1 MVAVVRTAVGP
12 ASAVATP
19 EAIAAWLDEVGR
31 AYSPEE
37 RAAIAAALEY
47 ARARYG
53 ALATL
58 DGGGPWLDR
67 AVGAAGIVASLKL
80 DADSVRAALLMGL
93 PDLHDFDA
101 HSLAATFGEE
111 IAQIVVGVARMG
123 AIRATQESVGKEER
137 EVQAENLRKM
147 LLAMVEDIRVVLIK
161 LAERVQA
168 LRFLIGD
175 EAALTSREQAARE
188 TLDLF
193 APLANRL
200 GVWQLKW
207 ELEDLALR
215 ALEPEA
221 YQRIARLI
229 HERRLDRQH
238 YIESVQ
244 VLLKR
249 ELAAAGVKA
258 DVSGRAKH
266 IYSIWNKM
274 RRKGSGIES
283 LYDIRAVRILVD
295 EVKDCYAALG
305 IVHNLWS
312 PVSREF
318 DDYIAKP
325 KANDYRS
332 LHTAVIGPEGKPL
345 EVQIRTHE
353 MHRQSEYGVAAH
365 WRYKEGAQAGRRDP
379 GYEEKIAWLRH
390 VLDWK
395 DAVAD
400 AGEWLQQFKSSLF
413 TDTIYVLTPQG
424 KVIDLPRGAT
434 PVDFAYAVHTSLGHR
449 CRGARVDGAMVPL
462 NHVLASGQRVEI
474 VAVKGGPSVGPSR
487 DWLNPELGYVVSHRA
502 RTKVRQ
508 WFKAQQLE
516 ETIAHGRE
524 MVERELARAGATAL
538 KLETIAVEAG
548 FAKPEELFA
557 AVARAEINLR
567 HLQNAIRAAGH
578 PGEAPPARAPEELVP
593 RESKAARAGSGILI
607 VGVDRL
613 LTGLARCCKPAP
625 PDPIVGFVTR
635 GKGISVHRQGCAN
648 VARMKERQSERLITA
663 EWGKPRD
670 EVFPVDVIVEAMDRQ
685 GLLRDVSE
693 VFSREKINVT
703 AVNTQSRN
711 LQARMAFTLE
721 VRSLVELKRALA
733 LVRDVHGVLSATRR

>member
-1 MVAVVRTAVGP
+1 M
-12 ASAVATP
+12 
-19 EAIAAWLDEVGR
+19 
-31 AYSPEE
+31 
-37 RAAIAAALEY
+37 
-47 ARARYG
+47 
-53 ALATL
+53 
-58 DGGGPWLDR
+58 
-67 AVGAAGIVASLKL
+67 
-80 DADSVRAALLMGL
+80 
-93 PDLHDFDA
+93 
-101 HSLAATFGEE
+101 
-111 IAQIVVGVARMG
+111 
-123 AIRATQESVGKEER
+123 
-137 EVQAENLRKM
+137 
-147 LLAMVEDIRVVLIK
+147 
-161 LAERVQA
+161 
-168 LRFLIGD
+168 
-175 EAALTSREQAARE
+175 
-188 TLDLF
+188 
-193 APLANRL
+193 
-200 GVWQLKW
+200 
-207 ELEDLALR
+207 
-215 ALEPEA
+215 
-221 YQRIARLI
+221 
-229 HERRLDRQH
+229 
-238 YIESVQ
+238 
-244 VLLKR
+244 
-249 ELAAAGVKA
+249 
-258 DVSGRAKH
+258 
-266 IYSIWNKM
+266 
-274 RRKGSGIES
+274 
-283 LYDIRAVRILVD
+283 
-295 EVKDCYAALG
+295 
-305 IVHNLWS
+305 
-312 PVSREF
+312 
-318 DDYIAKP
+318 
-325 KANDYRS
+325 
-332 LHTAVIGPEGKPL
+332 
-345 EVQIRTHE
+345 
-353 MHRQSEYGVAAH
+353 
-365 WRYKEGAQAGRRDP
+365 
-379 GYEEKIAWLRH
+379 
-390 VLDWK
+390 LDWK

-424 KVIDLPRGAT
+424 KVVDLPRGAT

-462 NHVLASGQRVEI
+462 NFVLASGQRVEI

-538 KLETIAVEAG
+538 KLETIAAEAG

-578 PGEAPPARAPEELVP
+578 PGEAPPAPAAEELVP

-648 VARMKERQSERLITA
+648 VARMKERQPERLITA
-663 EWGKPRD
+663 EWGKARD

-711 LQARMAFTLE
+711 LHARMAFTLE
-721 VRSLVELKRALA
+721 VRGLVELKRALA
-733 LVRDVHGVLSATRR
+733 LVRDVHGVLSAARR

>member
-1 MVAVVRTAVGP
+1 MVAVVRAAAKA
-12 ASAVATP
+12 ASPIATP
-19 EAIAAWLDEVGR
+19 ESLAAWLEQMGAV
-31 AYSPEE
+31 YSPEE
-37 RAAIAAALEY
+37 RAGI
-47 ARARYG
+47 ARAVELAQPRYG
-53 ALATL
+53 KLASL
-58 DGGGPWLDR
+58 DGEPWIDR
-67 AVGAAGIVASLKL
+67 ALGTANIVASLRL
-80 DADSVRAALLMGL
+80 DADSVRAAVLLGL
-93 PDLHDFDA
+93 PH
-101 HSLAATFGEE
+101 LAGFEAEKLAESCGAEV
-111 IAQIVVGVARMG
+111 AQIVVGVARMG
-123 AIRATQESVGKEER
+123 AIRATQESVGKEDR
-137 EVQAENLRKM
+137 DTQAENLRKM
-147 LLAMVEDIRVVLIK
+147 LLAMVEDIRVVLLK
-161 LAERVQA
+161 LAERTQA
-168 LRFLIGD
+168 LRFLIGHED
-175 EAALTSREQAARE
+175 ASDARVQAARE

-207 ELEDLALR
+207 ELEDLSLR

-229 HERRLDRQH
+229 DERRLDRQH
-238 YIESVQ
+238 YIEALQ
-244 VLLKR
+244 ATLKR

-305 IVHNLWS
+305 VVHNLWS
-312 PVSREF
+312 PIAREF

-345 EVQIRTHE
+345 EVQIRTHD

-365 WRYKEGAQAGRRDP
+365 WRYKEAAHTGRRDP
-379 GYEEKIAWLRH
+379 GYEEKIAWLRQ

-395 DAVAD
+395 EAVAD

-424 KVIDLPRGAT
+424 KVVDLPRGAT

-462 NHVLASGQRVEI
+462 DHVLTSGQKVEI
-474 VAVKGGPSVGPSR
+474 ITVKQGGPSR

-502 RTKVRQ
+502 RAKVRQ
-508 WFKAQQLE
+508 WFKAQQVE
-516 ETIAHGRE
+516 ETIAHGRDT
-524 MVERELARAGATAL
+524 VERELARAGATAV
-538 KLETIAVEAG
+538 KLEALAAEAG
-548 FAKPEELFA
+548 FAKLDEFFA
-557 AVARAEINLR
+557 AVARNEINLR
-567 HLQNAIRAAGH
+567 SIQTAIRALAH
-578 PGEAPPARAPEELVP
+578 PGQAAPAAPDESVLP
-593 RESKAARAGSGILI
+593 KQSKAAGAGSGILI

-613 LTGLARCCKPAP
+613 MTGLARCCKPAP

-635 GKGISVHRQGCAN
+635 GKGISIHRQSCVN
-648 VARMKERQSERLITA
+648 VARMKERQPERLITA
-663 EWGKPRD
+663 DWGKQRD
-670 EVFPVDVIVEAMDRQ
+670 EVFAVDVVVEAMDRQ

-703 AVNTQSRN
+703 AVNTLTRN

-721 VRSLVELKRALA
+721 VKGLADLKRALL
-733 LVRDVHGVLSATRR
+733 LVRDVQGVLSAARR